1 MQRLEVKEWKAGEPG
16 ESEELEAWLEGKREV
31 HKQWF
36 GKAFMILAVG
46 MSNALRLVLTADR
59 IAGWHGR

>member
-16 ESEELEAWLEGKREV
+16 ESGKLEAWLEEKKKFTNSGIAKP
-31 HKQWF
+31 F
-36 GKAFMILAVG
+36 IILAVG
-46 MSNALRLVLTADR
+46 MSNALRLGLTADR